1 MLRQCNG
8 SLVTVSVFPA
18 VTLFLGATFAA
29 VCASTALAPS
39 AGWARVLGSALDNR
53 RPLRNAIFC
62 ATVAAIVLGAT
73 ANMFS
78 CDGSLSFIRESL
90 NQTSIDPSTSCT
102 HPQVLLRTQLD
113 PDHGSVCLILEGTL
127 FAETRL
133 ATLHAVDVPVTDA
146 CHLL

>member
-1 MLRQCNG
+1 
-8 SLVTVSVFPA
+8 
-18 VTLFLGATFAA
+18 
-29 VCASTALAPS
+29 
-39 AGWARVLGSALDNR
+39 
-53 RPLRNAIFC
+53 
-62 ATVAAIVLGAT
+62 
-73 ANMFS
+73 FS

-102 HPQVLLRTQLD
+102 HPQVRKQLKVLRTQLD
-113 PDHGSVCLILEGTL
+113 PDHGSVCLIPEGAL